1 MIYIAFIIFTFFIL
15 AFAFYQWQYFM
26 VFSPTFYREKDLCE
40 QCSILSI
47 TTKDKKELEGALY
60 EPQNS
65 LNTLLVFVGRSH
77 DAVALINKL
86 AQAYPSTRIIAFNYR
101 SYGRSEGKISEKYLQ
116 SDALLIAELVQK
128 NYGDFYLLGY
138 SLGSSIAA
146 FVASKHKVKTLFLV
160 GAFDSIASLAKSKF
174 VQRSFFPNI
183 DLSSIFRY
191 KFRTIEYV
199 ESIDAP
205 TYLFVSRDD
214 ETTYIENAR
223 ALREKIK
230 NLKLYKELDNL
241 NHKEILWDESVV
253 SSIKEEIEG

>member
-1 MIYIAFIIFTFFIL
+1 MIYIAFIIFTLFIL

-26 VFSPTFYREKDLCE
+26 VFSPTFYREEDLCE

-86 AQAYPSTRIIAFNYR
+86 AQTYPSTRIITFNYR
-101 SYGRSEGKISEKYLQ
+101 SYGRSQGKISEKNLYE
-116 SDALLIAELVQK
+116 DALLIGELVQK
-128 NYGDFYLLGY
+128 NYGDFYLLGF

-146 FVASKHKVKTLFLV
+146 YLASKHSVKALFLL
-160 GAFDSIASLAKSKF
+160 GAFDSIASLAKGKF

-183 DLSSIFRY
+183 DLSSVFRY
-191 KFRTIEYV
+191 KFRTIDYV
-199 ESIDAP
+199 QNVDAP
-205 TYLFVSRDD
+205 TCLFVSKDD

-223 ALREKIK
+223 ALKEKIK
-230 NLKLYKELDNL
+230 NLQLYKELDKL
-241 NHKEILWDESVV
+241 SHKEILWDDSVIHTI
-253 SSIKEEIEG
+253 SKEMQK